1 MTIYQCPRHGDYE
14 RIAVNVGDPQLMQ
27 RLPGNVWCSE
37 CKADAAAAEKQAQA
51 AYDGAMYRWQ
61 RWEDADLPYRY
72 RNRTL
77 DNWTAEPAHA
87 ATKRAL
93 QAWAGHVRDRY
104 DDGEGLLLM
113 GPPGVGK
120 THLLAGL
127 VTAVIG
133 AGFKARYASW
143 PEVWARCRPPYDGNP
158 EVLLRELGSVDF
170 LALDEIGVRAGT
182 AKEQERLFELIDSR
196 YSRQLPT
203 LVATNLTDGELNKV
217 GERTADRLR
226 EACVGV
232 VLAGASKR
240 TDAATARAL
249 RAAPEP
255 YEQPE
260 VPTLV
265 LTCSVNGED
274 QERQWR
280 ARAA

>member
-1 MTIYQCPRHGDYE
+1 MTIYNCPRHGNYG
-14 RIAVNVGDPQLMQ
+14 RAVIDLGQQHFMPGA
-27 RLPGNVWCSE
+27 PGNVQCRE
-37 CKADAAAAEKQAQA
+37 CRADNAAAEKKAQAQ
-51 AYDGAMYRWQ
+51 YDGALYRWQ
-61 RWEDADLPYRY
+61 RWEDSDLPHRY

-77 DNWTAEPAHA
+77 DNWVAAPAQA
-87 ATKRAL
+87 GTKKAL
-93 QAWAGHVRDRY
+93 QAWADHVRDRY

-143 PEVWARCRPPYDGNP
+143 PEAWARCRPPYDGNP
-158 EVLLRELGSVDF
+158 EVLFRELASVDF

-182 AKEQERLFELIDSR
+182 SKEQERLFELVDSR

-203 LVATNLTDGELNKV
+203 LIATNLTDGELNQV

-240 TDAATARAL
+240 TDAATARTL

-255 YEQPE
+255 YERPE
-260 VPTLV
+260 VPTLALV
-265 LTCSVNGED
+265 YSVNGED